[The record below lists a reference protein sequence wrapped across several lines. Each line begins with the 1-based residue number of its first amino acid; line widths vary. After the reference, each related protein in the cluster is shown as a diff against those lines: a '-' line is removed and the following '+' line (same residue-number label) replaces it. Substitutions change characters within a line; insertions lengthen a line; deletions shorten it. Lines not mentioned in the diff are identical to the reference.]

1 IMGTSMVIGDGI
13 LTPSISV
20 LSAVSGI
27 STSLGQDAVVG
38 ITVAILIVLFTM
50 QRFVDYFK
58 RNGKEG
64 WLSLGGV
71 FLCITGSEA
80 MFADLGHFNVRAIQI
95 SFSFVTF
102 PAILAAYTG
111 QAAFLRK
118 FPDKVGN
125 TFYDSIPDP
134 LYWPTFVVAIGA
146 AIIASQAMISGA
158 FSIISQALSLGCFP
172 RVRVVHTST
181 KHQGQVYIP
190 EINYMFMIG
199 CIIVCVAFKTTE
211 KISHAYGIAVIGDMM
226 ITTTLVSLIMLVIWK
241 KSLWMVILFFLVFGS
256 TEFLYLSSQITKFT
270 GGGYFPIVLAMILTM
285 VMGIWH
291 YVHKERYMFELK
303 NKVSTEYLKELANN
317 TNVHRVPGIG
327 LLYSELVQGIPPIF
341 PHFIAS
347 VPSIHSVVVFV
358 SIKTIPVSR
367 VALEERFLFRQ
378 VKPREYRIFRCVVRR
393 GYTDVLGDPAE
404 FESQLIENLKGFIQQ
419 ENFMLEANDGTN
431 TNNVT
436 STSEQLVVP
445 IATNE
450 SDQMEDDSAKELK
463 PRSTNSSSRI
473 IPSLGVSHVSSDSIR
488 SLPGSATK
496 SSNFYAPIFQ
506 GPEEEIKF
514 IDKAMEKGVVYMI
527 GEAEVI
533 AHPNSS
539 ILNKIIVNY
548 AYSFLRKN
556 FRQAEQSIAIPH
568 RRLLKVG
575 MTYEL

>member
-1 IMGTSMVIGDGI
+1 VSLAPNQQPEDMELSNYKLEIPSSQHKRAYKLKHKIENSHFARILLLLLAIMGTAMVIGDGI

-38 ITVAILIVLFTM
+38 ITVAILVVLFSM

-80 MFADLGHFNVRAIQI
+80 MFADLGHFSVRAIQI

-102 PAILAAYTG
+102 PAILTAYIG
-111 QAAFLRK
+111 QAAYLRK
-118 FPDKVGN
+118 FPDKVEN

-241 KSLWMVILFFLVFGS
+241 KSLWMVIIFFLVFGS

-270 GGGYFPIVLAMILTM
+270 AGGYFPIVLATVLTM

-317 TNVHRVPGIG
+317 TDVHRVPGIG

-378 VKPREYRIFRCVVRR
+378 VEPREYRIFRCVVRH
-393 GYTDVLGDPAE
+393 GYSDVLGDPLE
-404 FESQLIENLKGFIQQ
+404 FESQLMQNLKGFIQQ
-419 ENFMLEANDGTN
+419 ENFMLEVNDGTN

-436 STSEQLVVP
+436 TSEQLVVP
-445 IATNE
+445 TSTNE
-450 SDQMEDDSAKELK
+450 SDQREDDSAKELK
-463 PRSTNSSSRI
+463 PRSNNSSSRI
-473 IPSLGVSHVSSDSIR
+473 IPSLGVSRVSSDSIR

-506 GPEEEIKF
+506 GPEEEI
-514 IDKAMEKGVVYMI
+514 
-527 GEAEVI
+527 
-533 AHPNSS
+533 
-539 ILNKIIVNY
+539 
-548 AYSFLRKN
+548 
-556 FRQAEQSIAIPH
+556 
-568 RRLLKVG
+568 
-575 MTYEL
+575 